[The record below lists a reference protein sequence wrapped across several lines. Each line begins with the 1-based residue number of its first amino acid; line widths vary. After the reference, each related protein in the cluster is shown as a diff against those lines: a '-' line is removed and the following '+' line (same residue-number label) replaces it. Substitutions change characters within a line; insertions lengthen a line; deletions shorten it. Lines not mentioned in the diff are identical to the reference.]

1 LLYFPPLWYF
11 EGVSS
16 EVINLP
22 DKVFLDKGKLLDA
35 IVDLLEWVN
44 LNQFN
49 REQLECLEIM
59 QIKNNDGT
67 ITITLSITV
76 PDKLP

>member
-1 LLYFPPLWYF
+1 M
-11 EGVSS
+11 
-16 EVINLP
+16 P